1 MKTKSKIII
10 GIVAVAV
17 IGGFFYYRS
26 GDSGPV
32 TPTETVKKG
41 DVAEVVS
48 VTGAL
53 VPEVYADLSFP
64 ATGVV
69 DRIYVAKGDRVK
81 KGDIIAVLDR
91 SVLASQLALART
103 TLRVAEENEK
113 LARRGWDD
121 LQPEER
127 AAKKLATD
135 QARESVRTVI
145 AQMDNFFVSAP
156 IDGILTKLD
165 IREGETAVMGTDV
178 ARISQDAA
186 PIVEVRVPES
196 DIVSV
201 KVGMAATVKFDASS
215 SDDIFEAEVFS
226 IDPAATVIQDVVSY
240 KVAFRMKNPDSRL
253 KEGMTADIDIKVAEA
268 SGVLTVPFRSLTK
281 ESGKTYAQVQ
291 QSDGTFKKTEVV
303 VGIES
308 DEGTVEITSGLKEGD
323 QVSVIG
329 RQQ

>member
-1 MKTKSKIII
+1 MSKKKISIAVV
-10 GIVAVAV
+10 IVL
-17 IGGFFYYRS
+17 IGGAYFYYRS
-26 GDSGPV
+26 QDSGPV
-32 TPTETVKKG
+32 TPTETVKRG

-48 VTGAL
+48 VTGSL

-69 DRIYVAKGDRVK
+69 ERIYATKGDQMK
-81 KGDIIAVLDR
+81 KGDVIAALDR
-91 SVLASQLALART
+91 SVLASQLAEARMA
-103 TLRVAEENEK
+103 LRVAEENEK
-113 LARRGWDD
+113 LARRGWED

-135 QARESVRTVI
+135 QAREGVRTII
-145 AQMDNFFVSAP
+145 AQMDNSFISAP

-178 ARISQDAA
+178 ARVSQDAA

-201 KVGMAATVKFDASS
+201 KAGMAATVKFDALSS
-215 SDDIFEAEVFS
+215 SDIFEAEVFS
-226 IDPAATVIQDVVSY
+226 IDPAATVVQDVVSY
-240 KVAFRMKNPDSRL
+240 KVKFRMKDPDNRL
-253 KEGMTADIDIKVAEA
+253 KEGMTADIDIRVAEA

-291 QSDGTFKKTEVV
+291 QADGTFKKTEVV

-308 DEGTVEITSGLKEGD
+308 DEGTVEIKSGLKEGD

>member
-10 GIVAVAV
+10 VVV
-17 IGGFFYYRS
+17 VVVLIGGFFYYRS
-26 GDSGPV
+26 QDSGPV

-48 VTGAL
+48 VTGSL
-53 VPEVYADLSFP
+53 VPEVYADLSFA

-69 DRIYVAKGDRVK
+69 ERIYAAKSDRVK
-81 KGDIIAVLDR
+81 AGDIIAALDR
-91 SVLASQLALART
+91 SVLASQLAEARMA
-103 TLRVAEENEK
+103 LRVAEENEK
-113 LARRGWDD
+113 LARRGWED

-135 QARESVRTVI
+135 QAREGVRTII
-145 AQMDNFFVSAP
+145 AQMDNSFVSAP

-165 IREGETAVMGTDV
+165 IREGETAVIGTDI
-178 ARISQDAA
+178 ARVSQDAA

-201 KVGMAATVKFDASS
+201 KMGMAATVKFDALSS
-215 SDDIFEAEVFS
+215 NDIFEAEVFF
-226 IDPAATVIQDVVSY
+226 IDPAATVVQDVVSY
-240 KVAFRMKNPDSRL
+240 KVKFRMKDPDNRL
-253 KEGMTADIDIKVAEA
+253 KEGMTADIDIRVAEA

-281 ESGKTYAQVQ
+281 ESGKTYAQVKQ
-291 QSDGTFKKTEVV
+291 ADGTFKKTEVV

-308 DEGTVEITSGLKEGD
+308 DEGIVEIKSGLKEGD